1 MPRDAGKADLDEH
14 PVWLPRQFQA
24 HALIDDTTIVHE
36 QRERV
41 ADIFSR
47 GHGVKE
53 EAGLARV
60 RLLGEVKPERRVVQS
75 KGGVFEKLA
84 LRRRG
89 QAALGSVQV
98 ALGETG
104 ATKQWRGVRAAL
116 AQGRNGAPHRESRHR
131 RQRLPD
137 RARGH
142 GPRPPQRI
150 PCAASCDT

>member
-1 MPRDAGKADLDEH
+1 MH
-14 PVWLPRQFQA
+14 Q
-24 HALIDDTTIVHE
+24 

-60 RLLGEVKPERRVVQS
+60 RLLGEVKPERGIVQRQ
-75 KGGVFEKLA
+75 GGVFEKLA

-104 ATKQWRGVRAAL
+104 ATKQRLGSVLRWRRAAMAHLTANPVTVGSACRIAPAVIVRAPM
-116 AQGRNGAPHRESRHR
+116 NAP
-131 RQRLPD
+131 
-137 RARGH
+137 AG
-142 GPRPPQRI
+142 
-150 PCAASCDT
+150 